1 MYQAFRIFLVATS
14 VLGLICGPPA
24 NAEDSPGT
32 SVLVALDELHE
43 WIADPNN
50 AARWDSFLMTAE
62 LRAEIEKGSDA
73 NRTVLT
79 AVIAKYESDTPGLDK
94 HRFVV
99 VREAVKAFA
108 AELPVLALKDLP
120 QAALDA
126 KLHYAPVTAEQV
138 NAAKDRLMSK
148 MKALNSFLG
157 KGSVAN
163 QDRWKDRLQWS
174 AMESE
179 LNRSD
184 AMNVVL
190 LRSIVDAYRE
200 NISGLEHQKFTTMRD
215 ALDDYVD
222 MVIFSSD
229 PKIAAVYEKYL
240 DDLSEALAAYQQEMT
255 HRGALVIGRRT
266 GFLQRSGQ
274 ADDLVD
280 AIRVHHRHPNIFVE
294 ASEELLA
301 AGIADKVEEVINV
314 QEVILGTRIRGTANT
329 VGQIAL
335 ELVPNS
341 EKASLQVVMRGT
353 AESRNVG
360 VNSGVTVRTTGTT
373 KINAAKRVDIDEQGF
388 HLGPTIANCTTRTK
402 VTSLSAKSA
411 IVENAAW
418 NRVKQQKS
426 QGERIASRRAEN
438 RVAKRVDEEAN
449 PMLAKANQSFLDK
462 FRNPLLRR
470 GEFPPVLQLNTSD
483 ERLFVKIQQSNKQQ
497 IAASGQPPALG
508 DAYDLA
514 VRLHESA
521 ISNFSETAI
530 SDLTLTDVKVVELL
544 TEYTDEVPEELRIT
558 EESDPWSITFASNQP
573 VRVSFADGFVTII
586 VRGKRFTRGED
597 QEIKSVIDISAVYA
611 LERSGTG
618 MKLSRQGEV
627 QIDFANKKSLSVT
640 QVAFKTFLRKKF
652 EAMFKPEFASDGWKL
667 PGRWE
672 LAGTLYVQQIQS
684 TDGWLSLGWNLA
696 ANASKVAENPADS
709 QETK

>member
-1 MYQAFRIFLVATS
+1 MYQAFRIFLVATIL
-14 VLGLICGPPA
+14 LGMLCGRPA
-24 NAEDSPGT
+24 NAEDSHGT
-32 SVLVALDELHE
+32 SVLLGLDELHQ

-50 AARWDSFLMTAE
+50 AASWDSFLMTVE
-62 LRAEIEKGSDA
+62 LRAEIAKGSGA
-73 NRTVLT
+73 NRTVLA

-94 HRFVV
+94 RRFVV
-99 VREAVKAFA
+99 VKEAVKAFA
-108 AELPVLALKDLP
+108 AALPLLALKDLP

-126 KLHYAPVTAEQV
+126 KLHYAPVAADQV
-138 NAAKDRLMSK
+138 SAAKDKLMSK
-148 MKALNSFLG
+148 MKALDSFLG
-157 KGSVAN
+157 KGSAAN

-184 AMNVVL
+184 AMNVIL

-200 NISGLEHQKFTTMRD
+200 NISGLEHQKFTAMRD
-215 ALDDYVD
+215 ALGDYVD
-222 MVIFSSD
+222 MMIFSSD
-229 PKIAAVYEKYL
+229 PKIATVYEKYL

-280 AIRVHHRHPNIFVE
+280 AIRLHHRRPNIFVE
-294 ASEELLA
+294 ASEEILA

-314 QEVILGTRIRGTANT
+314 QEVILGTRIRGTADM

-388 HLGPTIANCTTRTK
+388 HLGPTTAHCTTRTK

-411 IVENAAW
+411 RVENAAW

-449 PMLAKANQSFLDK
+449 PMLSKANQSFLDK

-470 GEFPPVLQLNTSD
+470 GEFPPVLQLSTSD

-497 IAASGQPPALG
+497 IAASGQPPALA

-530 SDLTLTDVKVVELL
+530 SNLTLTDVKVVELL
-544 TEYTDEVPEELRIT
+544 SEYMDEVPEELRIT

-573 VRVSFADGFVTII
+573 VRVSFSDGFVTII
-586 VRGKRFTRGED
+586 VRGKRFTRGEEQD
-597 QEIKSVIDISAVYA
+597 IKSVIDISAVYA

-618 MKLSRQGEV
+618 MKLTRQGEV
-627 QIDFANKKSLSVT
+627 QIDFVNKKSLSVT

-652 EAMFKPEFASDGWKL
+652 EAMFKSEFASDGWKL

-696 ANASKVAENPADS
+696 TNASKVAENPTDS
-709 QETK
+709 QEIK